1 MENML
6 KIFGAD
12 SETRVENAIEDLQ
25 VGKGVLLID
34 NEDRENEGDLIF
46 SAEHM
51 NEEDMIQMIRY
62 CSGVVCLCLTHEK
75 ADELELPYMVTDNSS
90 PYQTPFTVS
99 IDARKGATTGLS
111 ASDRIATVKA
121 AFAENAQPEDLVRP
135 GHIFPLRAHNDGV
148 LGRNGHTEG
157 SIDLM
162 RLAGLKPI
170 SVLCELMN
178 DDGTMSRFP
187 QIVVFALKHDLMVL
201 SIEDIIEYRQ
211 MHTSD
216 NLLEEN
222 VLQ

>member
-12 SETRVENAIEDLQ
+12 SKERVENAIQELQ
-25 VGKGVLLID
+25 AGKGVLLID

-51 NEEDMIQMIRY
+51 NEENMIQMIRY

-75 ADELELPYMVTDNSS
+75 ADQLQLPYMVTDNSS
-90 PYQTPFTVS
+90 PYQTPFTIS
-99 IDARKGATTGLS
+99 IDARKGVTTGLS
-111 ASDRIATVKA
+111 AADRIAAVKA
-121 AFAENAQPEDLVRP
+121 AFAEDAQPEDLVRP

-187 QIVVFALKHDLMVL
+187 QIVVFALKHDLLVL
-201 SIEDIIEYRQ
+201 SIEDIIQYRQ
-211 MHTSD
+211 MQPSY
-216 NLLEEN
+216 NLLKEN
-222 VLQ
+222 VLP